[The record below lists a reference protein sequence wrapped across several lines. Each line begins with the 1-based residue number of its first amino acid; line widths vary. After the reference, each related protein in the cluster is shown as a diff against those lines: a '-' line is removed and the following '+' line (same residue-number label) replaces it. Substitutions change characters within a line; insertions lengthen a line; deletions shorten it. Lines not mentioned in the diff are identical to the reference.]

1 MRSGLALA
9 RHAIHKDSCEPI
21 RGEPDSMIEDET
33 GKILDRMYS
42 AMVARR
48 TADPKQ
54 SKAARLL
61 QRGRPKIARKLGE
74 NVFET
79 TIAAMA
85 KDAESVVDESAKL
98 LYLLLALWADC
109 GVKPE
114 EVWKKLQARA
124 VFAGLAGH
132 APDAEWD

>member
-1 MRSGLALA
+1 
-9 RHAIHKDSCEPI
+9 
-21 RGEPDSMIEDET
+21 MIEDET
-33 GKILDRMYS
+33 GRILDRMYS
-42 AMVARR
+42 AMMARR

-114 EVWKKLQARA
+114 EVWKPTKFGA

-132 APDAEWD
+132 APDADWD

>member
-1 MRSGLALA
+1 MF
-9 RHAIHKDSCEPI
+9 E
-21 RGEPDSMIEDET
+21 GES
-33 GKILDRMYS
+33 GKILDRMYA
-42 AMVARR
+42 AMIARR

-54 SKAARLL
+54 SKAAELL

-85 KDAESVVDESAKL
+85 EDAYSVVEESAKL

-109 GVKPE
+109 GVTPE
-114 EVWKKLQARA
+114 EVWRKLQAR
-124 VFAGLAGH
+124 
-132 APDAEWD
+132 EK

>member
-1 MRSGLALA
+1 MLALA
-9 RHAIHKDSCEPI
+9 ASAIHIVTSC
-21 RGEPDSMIEDET
+21 RGWPPAFGGFAFMFDEES
-33 GKILDRMYS
+33 GKILDRMYA
-42 AMVARR
+42 AMMTRR

-54 SKAARLL
+54 SKAAKLL

-98 LYLLLALWADC
+98 LYMLLALWADC
-109 GVKPE
+109 GDRKSV
-114 EVWKKLQARA
+114 V
-124 VFAGLAGH
+124 
-132 APDAEWD
+132 

>member
-1 MRSGLALA
+1 ML
-9 RHAIHKDSCEPI
+9 
-21 RGEPDSMIEDET
+21 DEES
-33 GKILDRMYS
+33 GKILDRMYG

-48 TADPKQ
+48 SADPKQ
-54 SKAARLL
+54 SKAAKLL

-85 KDAESVVDESAKL
+85 KDADSVVDESAKL

-114 EVWKKLQARA
+114 EVWKKLQARER
-124 VFAGLAGH
+124 FAGLADL
-132 APDAEWD
+132 DADWTRG

>member
-1 MRSGLALA
+1 MF
-9 RHAIHKDSCEPI
+9 
-21 RGEPDSMIEDET
+21 DEES
-33 GKILDRMYS
+33 GKILDRMYA
-42 AMVARR
+42 AMMTRR
-48 TADPKQ
+48 TADPAR

-85 KDAESVVDESAKL
+85 KDAESVVVESAKL

-109 GVKPE
+109 AVKPE
-114 EVWKKLQARA
+114 EVWKKLQAREI
-124 VFAGLAGH
+124 FAGLAER
-132 APDAEWD
+132 PRDEEQE

>member
-1 MRSGLALA
+1 MRGKL
-9 RHAIHKDSCEPI
+9 P
-21 RGEPDSMIEDET
+21 MFDEES
-33 GKILDRMYS
+33 GKILDRMYA
-42 AMVARR
+42 AMMTRR
-48 TADPKQ
+48 TADPAR

-114 EVWKKLQARA
+114 EVWKKLQAREI
-124 VFAGLAGH
+124 FAGLADH
-132 APDAEWD
+132 AAGDGRD

>member
-1 MRSGLALA
+1 MF
-9 RHAIHKDSCEPI
+9 DE
-21 RGEPDSMIEDET
+21 ET

-42 AMVARR
+42 AMMARR
-48 TADPKQ
+48 TADPAR
-54 SKAARLL
+54 SKVAKLL

-98 LYLLLALWADC
+98 LYMLLALWADC

-114 EVWKKLQARA
+114 EVWKKLQARE
-124 VFAGLAGH
+124 VFAGLTDPAH
-132 APDAEWD
+132 EEERE

>member
-1 MRSGLALA
+1 MFEEES
-9 RHAIHKDSCEPI
+9 
-21 RGEPDSMIEDET
+21 
-33 GKILDRMYS
+33 GKILDRMYG
-42 AMVARR
+42 AMVSRR

-54 SKAARLL
+54 SKAAKLL

-85 KDAESVVDESAKL
+85 KDADSVVDESAKL

-109 GVKPE
+109 GVKPD
-114 EVWKKLQARA
+114 EVWKKLQARER
-124 VFAGLAGH
+124 FAGLAEED
-132 APDAEWD
+132 DAEDGRG

>member
-1 MRSGLALA
+1 
-9 RHAIHKDSCEPI
+9 
-21 RGEPDSMIEDET
+21 MIDEET
-33 GKILDRMYS
+33 GKILDRMYG

-48 TADPKQ
+48 TDDPKL
-54 SKAARLL
+54 SKAAKLL

-85 KDAESVVDESAKL
+85 KDADSVVDESAKL

-109 GVKPE
+109 GVKPD
-114 EVWKKLQARA
+114 EVWRKLQAREK
-124 VFAGLAGH
+124 FAGLADPNLDE
-132 APDAEWD
+132 ARE

>member
-1 MRSGLALA
+1 MF
-9 RHAIHKDSCEPI
+9 E
-21 RGEPDSMIEDET
+21 EET
-33 GKILDRMYS
+33 GKILDRMYA
-42 AMVARR
+42 AMVDKR

-74 NVFET
+74 NAFET
-79 TIAAMA
+79 TIAAMG
-85 KDAESVVDESAKL
+85 KDADSVVEESAKL

-114 EVWKKLQARA
+114 EVWKKLHAREL
-124 VFAGLAGH
+124 FAGLADQPPEQERG
-132 APDAEWD
+132 